1 MVGIG
6 AALADRYELTRLVGR
21 GGMGAV
27 YEATDRETR
36 GLVAVKVLHGHLT
49 SEDGDAARRF
59 RREAEV
65 IRSIQSDHVVRVL
78 DAGKHEAT
86 GELFLVTELLRG
98 EDLQTLLDRVGPLSV
113 GSAIRVATQALF
125 GLSAAHK
132 ARVIHRDIKPHN
144 LFLARDPA
152 QTKGGSI
159 RVTLLDFGIAKVHK
173 DPFAEAPGGL
183 TTTGILGSP
192 MFMSPEQVQSSR
204 DVGPLTDVW
213 SMGCV
218 LYAALSGRAPYHHI
232 TSVGQLLVAICT
244 SAPPPLTEVAPWVDH
259 EIARVVHKAITI
271 DPLRRHES
279 AEAMLDALLSII
291 PSSTLDE
298 DQLVS
303 SGRSPVREVRT
314 TPPPPSPS
322 VVVVPAAAPALESRV
337 ALRGSP
343 RWPRGAESQS
353 MLGHA
358 DTLPSGALPGE
369 LPVGSA
375 PVRSSTPA
383 IGVKPGARVVTVDP
397 RRILGQDRE
406 IWSLSIDVHP
416 SVTSFI
422 ARVWKSLRRAGKKL
436 PPMTYGT
443 EWTLM
448 EPRTGRRIPE
458 HHEPG
463 GAPLTL
469 DEAGIRPGA
478 ILWAVPIAAG
488 VEEFGGEGE
497 DR

>member
-1 MVGIG
+1 MISIG
-6 AALADRYELTRLVGR
+6 AALANRYELTRLVGR

-49 SEDGDAARRF
+49 TEDGDAARRF
-59 RREAEV
+59 RREADV

-86 GELFLVTELLRG
+86 GELFLVTELLHG
-98 EDLQTLLDRVGPLSV
+98 EDLQTLLDRVGPLSA
-113 GSAIRVATQALF
+113 GSAIRVATQALQ

-173 DPFAEAPGGL
+173 DPFAEAPSGL

-218 LYAALSGRAPYHHI
+218 LYAALAGRAPFHHI
-232 TSVGQLLVAICT
+232 SAVGQLLIAICT

-271 DPLRRHES
+271 DPLRRHAS

-291 PSSTLDE
+291 PSSTLGE

-303 SGRSPVREVRT
+303 SGRSPVREART
-314 TPPPPSPS
+314 TPPPSPA

-337 ALRGSP
+337 ALRDSP
-343 RWPRGAESQS
+343 RGGGT
-353 MLGHA
+353 LGSA
-358 DTLPSGALPGE
+358 DTLPSGALSGE
-369 LPVGSA
+369 PRVGSA

-397 RRILGQDRE
+397 RRILGQERE

-416 SVTSFI
+416 NVTSFV

-443 EWTLM
+443 EWTLI

-458 HHEPG
+458 HGEPG

-469 DEAGIRPGA
+469 EEAGIRPGA
-478 ILWAVPIAAG
+478 ILWAVPISAG
-488 VEEFGGEGE
+488 AEEVGGEGE